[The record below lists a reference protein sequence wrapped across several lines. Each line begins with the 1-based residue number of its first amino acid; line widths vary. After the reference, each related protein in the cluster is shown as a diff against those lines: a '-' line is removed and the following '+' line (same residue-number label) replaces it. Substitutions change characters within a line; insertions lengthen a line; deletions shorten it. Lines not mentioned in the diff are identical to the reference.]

1 MVKRLKEENRVNNF
15 VIKSIKHVE
24 HIYVLFNKT
33 EVRHN
38 MKNIQSKFHIIR
50 TYDVSKIP
58 LSCFNDKRYILDY
71 WINSLVYSHRR
82 KKSIIL
88 GEVHKINE
96 IKSRENLLHMN
107 FFRYTYIHRNIHRN
121 IHTDRQ
127 TDRQTDR
134 HLKT

>member
-58 LSCFNDKRYILDY
+58 LSCFDDKRYILDY
-71 WINSLVYSHRR
+71 
-82 KKSIIL
+82 
-88 GEVHKINE
+88 
-96 IKSRENLLHMN
+96 
-107 FFRYTYIHRNIHRN
+107 
-121 IHTDRQ
+121 
-127 TDRQTDR
+127 
-134 HLKT
+134 